1 MFDNFEDFEPLY
13 FLDFSKEL
21 LENSNCFDV
30 NETTIK
36 RIVYGR
42 IYYATFLYVREW
54 LKSHLEYNSTRRDHT
69 QMLNF
74 IRSRGPFNRTLN
86 HKICDD
92 LFLLKLLRHQVDYYI
107 TIPREGELGEGD
119 EWYNESIETAFELAE
134 SIIQTFNQ
142 YEADN

>member
-13 FLDFSKEL
+13 FLNFSKQL
-21 LENSNCFDV
+21 LECSNCFEV

-54 LKSHLEYNSTRRDHT
+54 LKMNWQYNSTKRDNT

-74 IRSRGPFNRTLN
+74 IRSRGPFNRVLN
-86 HKICDD
+86 HKIRDD
-92 LFLLKLLRHQVDYYI
+92 LFLLKSLRHQVDYYI
-107 TIPREGELGEGD
+107 TIPREGEIGGD
-119 EWYNESIETAFELAE
+119 AVWYDESIETAFELADF
-134 SIIQTFNQ
+134 IIEKFDE
-142 YEADN
+142 YEFDN